1 MNFHDVELAIPEK
14 EVYGIVYRISWNIG
28 EGNEVVYVG
37 SKVLGPRWRDYKTSS
52 VTCRGYWLIREPD
65 EIRILDI
72 IRHNPDLTKDTLHK
86 YLLCRE
92 NEAILFANMAIG
104 RRDHI
109 LNKADVRGGR
119 LPGQS
124 RRPSRRKPRKR
135 SS

>member
-1 MNFHDVELAIPEK
+1 MNFHDVELVIPEQ

-65 EIRILDI
+65 DIRILST
-72 IRHNPDLTKDTLHK
+72 IRFDPELTRDTLHK

-92 NEAILFANMAIG
+92 NEAILFANMAVG

-119 LPGQS
+119 LPGQK
-124 RRPSRRKPRKR
+124 RGPSRRKPRRR